1 MHLYP
6 NPAVDNVTISADSPI
21 TSVELFTFNG
31 SQAMKQAVNGSST
44 SIDLNV
50 SSLPQGIYIVRIV
63 TGNKTITKRLIK
75 Q

>member
-1 MHLYP
+1 M
-6 NPAVDNVTISADSPI
+6 N
-21 TSVELFTFNG
+21 
-31 SQAMKQAVNGSST
+31 QAVNGSST

-63 TGNKTITKRLIK
+63 AGNKTITKRLIK